1 MKEALAEGARAA
13 EAGKERHHA
22 ALRDREEALEEARGK
37 LGTMEGRA
45 EAAEEVRKEAQRAA
59 VCGREEA
66 LQEARE
72 KLTAAEETLHPK
84 PEPHTLELTTCE
96 LLDLRAHNL

>member
-1 MKEALAEGARAA
+1 MLAAREEVKEALAEGARAA
-13 EAGKERHHA
+13 EAW
-22 ALRDREEALEEARGK
+22 
-37 LGTMEGRA
+37 
-45 EAAEEVRKEAQRAA
+45 KEAQRAA

-84 PEPHTLELTTCE
+84 PEPQPLELTP
-96 LLDLRAHNL
+96 